1 VATAF
6 LELDNLATYF
16 PVETGFIFK
25 RTLGNVRAVDGVQL
39 SIQRGEV
46 LGLVGRIGLWQIG
59 AWPHD
64 LAINSADR
72 LGRKSLRRLYPR
84 AGN

>member
-6 LELDNLATYF
+6 LELDNVATYF

-25 RTLGNVRAVDGVQL
+25 RTLGNVRAVDGMQL
-39 SIQRGEV
+39 SIQRGKVPEARP
-46 LGLVGRIGLWQIG
+46 RIGLWQID
-59 AWPHD
+59 ARSHH

-72 LGRKSLRRLYPR
+72 LGRKSLHRLDPR

>member
-1 VATAF
+1 VAAAF
-6 LELDNLATYF
+6 LDLDNLTTYF

-46 LGLVGRIGLWQIG
+46 LGLVGESGCGKSTLSRTILQLIPSTSGMV
-59 AWPHD
+59 AT
-64 LAINSADR
+64 SAR
-72 LGRKSLRRLYPR
+72 CGEHL
-84 AGN
+84 